1 MILSVKTLN
10 SFEEINVVTVTE
22 PEFVCQTISVVFF
35 FCLFFFFSKNVF
47 FLTRSLTDRC
57 QIVTDTLKKM
67 LVSFFESLL
76 SQLSLN
82 K

>member
-35 FCLFFFFSKNVF
+35 GFFFQERF
-47 FLTRSLTDRC
+47 TRSLTDRC

-67 LVSFFESLL
+67 LVSFFQSLL

>member
-1 MILSVKTLN
+1 MKTLN
-10 SFEEINVVTVTE
+10 SFEKINVVTVIE
-22 PEFVCQTISVVFF
+22 PEFVCQTSTVDFF
-35 FCLFFFFSKNVF
+35 FVLFFSKSVF

-57 QIVTDTLKKM
+57 QIVTDTFKKM

-76 SQLSLN
+76 SHLSLN

>member
-22 PEFVCQTISVVFF
+22 PEFVCQTISVVVVVFF
-35 FCLFFFFSKNVF
+35 FQERF
-47 FLTRSLTDRC
+47 TRSLTDRC
-57 QIVTDTLKKM
+57 QILTDTLKKM

>member
-22 PEFVCQTISVVFF
+22 PEFVCQTISVFF
-35 FCLFFFFSKNVF
+35 FFFFFFFSKNVF

>member
-1 MILSVKTLN
+1 MKTLN
-10 SFEEINVVTVTE
+10 SFEEMNVVTVTE
-22 PEFVCQTISVVFF
+22 PEFVCQTSSVVFF
-35 FCLFFFFSKNVF
+35 FFSMSVF

-57 QIVTDTLKKM
+57 HIVTDTFKKM

-76 SQLSLN
+76 SHLSLN

>member
-1 MILSVKTLN
+1 MKTLN
-10 SFEEINVVTVTE
+10 SFEEMNVVTVTE
-22 PEFVCQTISVVFF
+22 PEFVCQTSTVVFF
-35 FCLFFFFSKNVF
+35 VFFSMSVF

-57 QIVTDTLKKM
+57 QIVTDTFKKM

-76 SQLSLN
+76 SHLSLN

>member
-1 MILSVKTLN
+1 MKTLN
-10 SFEEINVVTVTE
+10 SFDEMNVVTVTE
-22 PEFVCQTISVVFF
+22 PEFVCQTSTVVLFVFF
-35 FCLFFFFSKNVF
+35 SMSVF

-57 QIVTDTLKKM
+57 QIVTDTFKKM

-76 SQLSLN
+76 SHLSLN